1 MERLKYGRKREEM
14 IVGAGIDRCI
24 DSEKVSHTEKIE
36 DRDRDI
42 ERQRD
47 SEIERQR
54 ERETERQ
61 RDRETERQRDRETER
76 LTKVESFT

>member
-36 DRDRDI
+36 DREI
-42 ERQRD
+42 KRQKD
-47 SEIERQR
+47 K
-54 ERETERQ
+54 ETERQ
-61 RDRETERQRDRETER
+61 RD
-76 LTKVESFT
+76 